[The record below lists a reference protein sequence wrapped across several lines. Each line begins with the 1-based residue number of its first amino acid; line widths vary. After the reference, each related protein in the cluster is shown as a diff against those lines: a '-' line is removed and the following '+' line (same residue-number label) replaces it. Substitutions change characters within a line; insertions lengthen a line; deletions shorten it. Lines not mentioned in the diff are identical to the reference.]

1 MYYLLD
7 EQILAFN
14 KSLVIS
20 ILLMNTSIYLY
31 QNYGAFYDK
40 TGAGITGP
48 VKLKGVKSGT
58 TVDLSS
64 QQWTY
69 QVSVLISFSF
79 LIFLKFNMSRYRLRK
94 DRSA

>member
-20 ILLMNTSIYLY
+20 ILLMITSIYLY

-69 QVSVLISFSF
+69 QVSVISFSF

>member
-69 QVSVLISFSF
+69 QVSVISFSF